1 MTKILAVASEV
12 FPLVKTGG
20 LADVVGALPAA
31 LSHHGIEM
39 RVMVPGYPSVMAA
52 MKGAKPVRHYDD
64 LFGGVSR
71 VLAGRVKGLD
81 LLVVDAP
88 HLFDRPG
95 NPYLGPDGADWLDN
109 WQRFAAL
116 SRAAADAGQGAIEA
130 FVPEIVQAHDWQAAL
145 TVAYLH
151 FAPKPAAK
159 TILTLHNLAFQGK
172 FPAAVFS
179 ALGLPDAA
187 FAIGGVE
194 YYGGV
199 SYLKGGLHY
208 ADAITTVS
216 PNYADEICT
225 PEYGMGLDGLLRA
238 RRNVLTGIVNGIDT
252 AIWSPA
258 SDEHLALTYV
268 PRNFAQR
275 RQANKRA
282 IERRLDLAEGDG
294 PLFCVVSRLTWQK
307 GMDLLV
313 HCLDDLVAQGARLG
327 LLGAGEAALE
337 SDFIKAAEQYKGRIG
352 TFIGYD
358 ESLSH
363 LLQGGADAIL
373 IPSRFEPCGLTQLY
387 GLRYGCVP
395 VVSHV
400 GGLADTIVDANEAA
414 LDQGAATGLQFAPV
428 DASVL
433 ARAIERATRL
443 YADRNAWNSIQKA
456 GMKADVSWEKSAAR
470 YAQLYRRVL
479 QSEAR

>member
-1 MTKILAVASEV
+1 
-12 FPLVKTGG
+12 
-20 LADVVGALPAA
+20 
-31 LSHHGIEM
+31 M
-39 RVMVPGYPSVMAA
+39 RVMVPGYPAVLAA
-52 MKGAKPVRHYDD
+52 LKEGKPVRRYDD
-64 LFGGVSR
+64 LFGGAGR
-71 VLAGRVKGLD
+71 VLAGRARGLD

-95 NPYLGPDGADWLDN
+95 NPYLGPDGADWPDN

-116 SRAAADAGQGAIEA
+116 SRAAADVGSGEVRA

-145 TVAYLH
+145 TAAYLH
-151 FAPKPAAK
+151 FAGRSSVK
-159 TILTLHNLAFQGK
+159 TILTVHNLAFQGQYPATI
-172 FPAAVFS
+172 FPS
-179 ALGLPDAA
+179 LGLPSAA
-187 FAIGGVE
+187 FAIAGVE

-199 SYLKGGLHY
+199 GYLKGGLQY

-216 PNYADEICT
+216 PSYAEEITT
-225 PEYGMGLDGLLRA
+225 PEFGMGLDGMLRA
-238 RRNVLTGIVNGIDT
+238 RRAVLTGIVNGIDT

-258 SDEHLALTYV
+258 EDRHLALTYV

-282 IERRLDLAEGDG
+282 IEQRLGLAEGDG

-307 GMDLLV
+307 GMDILV
-313 HCLDDLVAQGARLG
+313 QCLDGLVGQGGRLA

-337 SDFIKAAEQYKGRIG
+337 ADFQAAAAQYPGSVG
-352 TFIGYD
+352 VMIGYD

-414 LDQGAATGLQFAPV
+414 LDQGSATGISFAPV
-428 DASVL
+428 DASAL
-433 ARAIERATRL
+433 GRAIERAIRL
-443 YADRNAWNSIQKA
+443 YADRKAWNSIQ
-456 GMKADVSWEKSAAR
+456 
-470 YAQLYRRVL
+470 
-479 QSEAR
+479 

>member
-1 MTKILAVASEV
+1 MIKILAVASEV

-31 LSHHGIEM
+31 LAHHGVEM
-39 RVMVPGYPSVMAA
+39 RVMMPGYPAVTAA
-52 MKGAKPVRHYDD
+52 LKEAKPVRRYGD
-64 LFGGVSR
+64 LFGGTGR
-71 VLAGRVKGLD
+71 VLAGHARGLD

-116 SRAAADAGQGAIEA
+116 SRAAADVGQGKIEG

-145 TVAYLH
+145 TVAYLR

-159 TILTLHNLAFQGK
+159 TILTVHNLAFQGK
-172 FPAAVFS
+172 FPAAVFPE
-179 ALGLPDAA
+179 LGLPDAA
-187 FAIGGVE
+187 FAIGGIE

-199 SYLKGGLHY
+199 SYLKGGLNY

-258 SDEHLALTYV
+258 SDEHLALPYV
-268 PRNFAQR
+268 PRNFVQR

-282 IERRLDLAEGDG
+282 IEQRLGLAEGDG

-313 HCLDDLVAQGARLG
+313 QCLDTLVGQGARLA

-337 SDFIKAAEQYKGRIG
+337 SDFAKAAGQYQERIG
-352 TFIGYD
+352 TMIGYD
-358 ESLSH
+358 EGLSH

-428 DASVL
+428 DTSAL

-443 YADRNAWNSIQKA
+443 YADRKAWNSIQKA

-470 YAQLYRRVL
+470 YAQLYKRVL
-479 QSEAR
+479 QN

>member
-1 MTKILAVASEV
+1 MGAKVLAVASEA

-31 LSHHGIEM
+31 LAHHGVEM
-39 RVMVPGYPSVMAA
+39 RVMLPGYPPVMAA
-52 MKGAKPVRHYDD
+52 LKEAKAVHKYAD
-64 LFGGVSR
+64 LFGGPGR
-71 VLAGRVKGLD
+71 VLAERAQGLD
-81 LLVVDAP
+81 LMVVDAP

-95 NPYLGPDGADWLDN
+95 NPYLGPDGKDWPDN

-116 SRAAADAGQGAIEA
+116 SRAAADVGQGKIKA
-130 FVPEIVQAHDWQAAL
+130 FAPEIVHAHDWQAAL
-145 TVAYLH
+145 TAAYLR
-151 FAPKPAAK
+151 FAQGPAAK
-159 TILTLHNLAFQGK
+159 TILTVHNIAFQGQ
-172 FPAAVFS
+172 FPATIFP

-199 SYLKGGLHY
+199 GYLKGGLHF

-216 PNYADEICT
+216 PSYAEEITT
-225 PEYGMGLDGLLRA
+225 PEYGMGLDGLLRE
-238 RRNVLTGIVNGIDT
+238 RRHVVTGIVNGIDT

-258 SDEHLALTYV
+258 SDHHLALPYV
-268 PRNFAQR
+268 PRNFGQR

-282 IERRLDLAEGDG
+282 IEERLKLERGEG

-313 HCLDDLVAQGARLG
+313 QCLDGLIEQGARLA
-327 LLGAGEAALE
+327 LLGAGEAAIE
-337 SDFIKAAEQYKGRIG
+337 SDFQAAAAQYPGRVG
-352 TFIGYD
+352 VMVGYD

-395 VVSHV
+395 VVSRV

-414 LDQGAATGLQFAPV
+414 LDQESATGLQFSPV
-428 DASVL
+428 DASAL
-433 ARAIERATRL
+433 ARVIERAIRL
-443 YADRNAWNSIQKA
+443 YADRKAWNSIQKA
-456 GMKADVSWEKSAAR
+456 GMKTDVSWERSAAR
-470 YAQLYRRVL
+470 YAQLYQKLL
-479 QSEAR
+479 QS

>member
-1 MTKILAVASEV
+1 MKTLAVASEV

-20 LADVVGALPAA
+20 LADVASALPAA
-31 LSHHGIEM
+31 LAQHGVEM
-39 RVMVPGYPSVMAA
+39 RVMMPGYPAVMAA
-52 MKGAKPVRHYDD
+52 LKAAQPVHAYDD
-64 LFGGVSR
+64 LLGGPAR
-71 VLAGRVKGLD
+71 ILMGRAGMLE

-95 NPYLGPDGADWLDN
+95 NPYLGPDGKDWPDN

-116 SRAAADAGQGAIEA
+116 SRAAADVGEGGIKA
-130 FVPEIVQAHDWQAAL
+130 FAPDIVHVHDWQAAL
-145 TVAYLH
+145 TAAYLH
-151 FAPKPAAK
+151 FAPRPAAK
-159 TILTLHNLAFQGK
+159 TVLTVHNIAFQGQYPATI
-172 FPAAVFS
+172 FP

-199 SYLKGGLHY
+199 GYLKGGLHY

-216 PNYADEICT
+216 PSYADEITT
-225 PEYGMGLDGLLRA
+225 PEFGMGLDGLLRA
-238 RRNVLTGIVNGIDT
+238 RRDALTGIVNGIDT
-252 AIWSPA
+252 TIWSPA
-258 SDEHLALTYV
+258 NDRHLALTYV

-282 IERRLDLAEGDG
+282 IEQRLGLEESDG

-313 HCLDDLVAQGARLG
+313 QCLDSLVGQGARLA
-327 LLGAGEAALE
+327 LLGAGEAPLE
-337 SDFIKAAEQYKGRIG
+337 AAFTAAAAQHPGQIG
-352 TFIGYD
+352 VVIGYD

-414 LDQGAATGLQFAPV
+414 LDRESATGLKFAPV
-428 DASVL
+428 DASAL
-433 ARAIERATRL
+433 GRAIERAIRL
-443 YADRNAWNSIQKA
+443 YADRKAWNSIQKA
-456 GMKADVSWEKSAAR
+456 GMKTDVSWEKSARR
-470 YAQLYRRVL
+470 YAALYQKL
-479 QSEAR
+479 LHN